1 MDIEK
6 QFDEFFE
13 STTVAGILEVTPLV
27 KKDGR
32 ISKFMLV
39 VRYIPKSWSYDF
51 VYQMQKES
59 KGKRK
64 KSMPKVYK

>member
-1 MDIEK
+1 MFGVKQKIKWLSSNTTMDIEK

-39 VRYIPKSWSYDF
+39 VRYIPKS
-51 VYQMQKES
+51 
-59 KGKRK
+59 
-64 KSMPKVYK
+64 